1 MTELLQ
7 DFSEGPDESY
17 ETYGAVEQYTACQ
30 KSNYNVIASGLTSAF
45 QPPKATKHSKT
56 TRSTW
61 IRTRAVVSS
70 TRPNFCRVV
79 I

>member
-1 MTELLQ
+1 MQMLARIATHHACNIVE
-7 DFSEGPDESY
+7 
-17 ETYGAVEQYTACQ
+17 EQYTACQ